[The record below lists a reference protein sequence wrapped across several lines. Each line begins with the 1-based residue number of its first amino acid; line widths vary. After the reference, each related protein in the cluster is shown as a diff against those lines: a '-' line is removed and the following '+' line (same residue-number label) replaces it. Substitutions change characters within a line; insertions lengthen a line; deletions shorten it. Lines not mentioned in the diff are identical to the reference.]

1 MISPLMT
8 NIICAAVPS
17 LISGVG
23 LSVISNNL
31 KKHQKNQMKQ
41 EADHIKSEQ
50 HVLNTLIA
58 TAEGTEA
65 IAKAVQRIPDAHCNG
80 DMKAAIEKVEKS
92 LSSQRD
98 FLREK
103 AVEATAK

>member
-1 MISPLMT
+1 MEPILI
-8 NIICAAVPS
+8 NILCAAIPS
-17 LISGVG
+17 LVSGVG
-23 LSVISNNL
+23 LSVISSNL
-31 KKHQKNQMKQ
+31 RKHQENQMKQ

-80 DMKAAIEKVEKS
+80 DMKAAIAKVEKS

>member
-23 LSVISNNL
+23 LSVISSNL
-31 KKHQKNQMKQ
+31 KHQENQMKQ

-65 IAKAVQRIPDAHCNG
+65 IAKAIQRIPDAHCNG

>member
-1 MISPLMT
+1 MEPILI
-8 NIICAAVPS
+8 NILCAAIPS
-17 LISGVG
+17 LVSGVG
-23 LSVISNNL
+23 LSVISSNL
-31 KKHQKNQMKQ
+31 KKHQENQMKQ

-80 DMKAAIEKVEKS
+80 DMKAAIEKVESS
-92 LSSQRD
+92 LNEQRA

-103 AVEATAK
+103 AVEATTK

>member
-1 MISPLMT
+1 MNSILI
-8 NIICAAVPS
+8 NILCAAIPS
-17 LISGVG
+17 LVSGVG

-31 KKHQKNQMKQ
+31 KKHQENQMKQ

>member
-1 MISPLMT
+1 MEPILI
-8 NIICAAVPS
+8 NILCAAIPS
-17 LISGVG
+17 LVSGVG

-31 KKHQKNQMKQ
+31 KKHQENQMKQ

-80 DMKAAIEKVEKS
+80 DMKAAIEKVEKT

>member
-1 MISPLMT
+1 MISPFMT

-23 LSVISNNL
+23 LSVISSNL
-31 KKHQKNQMKQ
+31 KKHQENRMKQ
-41 EADHIKSEQ
+41 EADHIKSED
-50 HVLNTLIA
+50 HILNTLIA

-65 IAKAVQRIPDAHCNG
+65 IARAIQRIPDAHCNG
-80 DMKAAIEKVEKS
+80 DMKAAIEKVESS
-92 LSSQRD
+92 LSEQRA

-103 AVEATAK
+103 AVEATSK